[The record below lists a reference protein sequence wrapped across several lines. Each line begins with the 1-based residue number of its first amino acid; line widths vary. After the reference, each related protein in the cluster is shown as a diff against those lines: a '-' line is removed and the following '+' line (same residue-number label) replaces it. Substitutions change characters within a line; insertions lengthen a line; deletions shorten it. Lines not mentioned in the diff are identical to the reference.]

1 MPDHNDP
8 EHEQRLASRARDDP
22 DALQTLYRLYVRRI
36 YGYVAGRIDSRE
48 DAEDVVSEIFL
59 SMVRTLDRF
68 SNRHSYSFAAWI
80 FTIARNAVSDY
91 YRDRRIAEVPIS
103 PDALP
108 QPRADDP
115 DAALSQQGGGGRTAP
130 PGQGAA
136 GAPTRGDRAAV
147 LRRAAQRRD
156 RPRAGDRCAHRRVAP
171 QPGLADPARRLCA
184 GSGGG
189 RKWADRTAKT
199 IASRSRRTWS
209 QSPRG

>member
-59 SMVRTLDRF
+59 SVVRTLDRL

-115 DAALSQQGGGGRTAP
+115 DAALSQQE
-130 PGQGAA
+130 AA
-136 GAPTRGDRAAV
+136 EELRRRVRALPERQREVIV
-147 LRRAAQRRD
+147 LRFFGGLRNGEIARVLEIDARTVASHLSRGLRTLRD
-156 RPRAGDRCAHRRVAP
+156 AYARVAEEDENGQTE
-171 QPGLADPARRLCA
+171 QPRR
-184 GSGGG
+184 
-189 RKWADRTAKT
+189 
-199 IASRSRRTWS
+199 
-209 QSPRG
+209 